1 MNLTSSH
8 LSRSVTSSS
17 LNKGDSDI
25 QPNWANDSAASS
37 SGKVSSSDSTTN
49 AKKAFSHEMVRAD
62 QSSKS
67 DSFSSSKEFSN
78 NELAND
84 AFVNGEPL
92 DAAKKSESSDSG
104 LEKTNKDDGFV
115 DSLLTDVETTPQ
127 EAVMLDL
134 NSLESTTLEATTL
147 EAMPVGGT
155 PNQAGG
161 LNADV
166 IGQSDA
172 SQAGSPSVLPL
183 DGKSSQA
190 LTQNQTPS
198 PVRDT
203 WMLKQQEGQKP
214 ELNALGG
221 KVSLAGMESS
231 SNQLSQSISSMNTAH
246 SHNVVMA
253 NHLTPASQSMFFNAN
268 VYANPMLAKKDFQQ
282 QITSLVSDKL
292 ELQINSKSPSVTI
305 RLDPPELGKIELK
318 VKLDGDKVSVHLT
331 ANNPHTRDA
340 IQATV
345 DRLRADLALDMNA
358 QVTVSFSQSGQ
369 QRNDNDS
376 MNQGEEQRGSVLA
389 NSVDETSSL
398 TSSDHESTNNRVLAR
413 I

>member
-8 LSRSVTSSS
+8 LSQSVTSSS

-104 LEKTNKDDGFV
+104 LEKTNKDDGSV

-134 NSLESTTLEATTL
+134 NSLEATTLEATTL

-292 ELQINSKSPSVTI
+292 ELQINSKSPSATI

>member
-104 LEKTNKDDGFV
+104 LEKTNKDDGSV

-134 NSLESTTLEATTL
+134 NSLEATTL

-292 ELQINSKSPSVTI
+292 ELQINSKSPSATI

>member
-49 AKKAFSHEMVRAD
+49 AKKAFSHEMVRAE

-67 DSFSSSKEFSN
+67 DSFSSSKKFSN

-104 LEKTNKDDGFV
+104 LEKTNKDDGSV

-134 NSLESTTLEATTL
+134 NSLEATTL

-292 ELQINSKSPSVTI
+292 ELQINSKSPSATI

-318 VKLDGDKVSVHLT
+318 VKLDGDKVWVHLT

>member
-104 LEKTNKDDGFV
+104 LEKTNKDDGSV

-134 NSLESTTLEATTL
+134 NSLEATTLEATTL

-161 LNADV
+161 LNAHV

-292 ELQINSKSPSVTI
+292 ELQINSKSPSATI